1 MAKASILPQALT
13 PTYQNLSPIAQEI
26 SSGEMSGE
34 SLKKWQLVKPDA
46 APRGDSSY
54 IFYFKDQI
62 NTQNEQNT
70 SNIEECIPP
79 KRGKHC
85 HREPSAGLSQQL
97 QRQFYCLSG
106 KFNVLWPSLRDL
118 ATTPPSV
125 MSSVTSSSIYIICI
139 VLYSR
144 WHPCDRWW

>member
-1 MAKASILPQALT
+1 MTINGQFLLPVYSPKLWHQHIKISAKLHVME
-13 PTYQNLSPIAQEI
+13 AQERCLK
-26 SSGEMSGE
+26 

-62 NTQNEQNT
+62 NTQNQQNT

-85 HREPSAGLSQQL
+85 HKEPSAGLSQQL
-97 QRQFYCLSG
+97 RRQFYCLSG
-106 KFNVLWPSLRDL
+106 KFNVLWPSLREL

-125 MSSVTSSSIYIICI
+125 MSSVTSQQVLQSILS
-139 VLYSR
+139 V
-144 WHPCDRWW
+144 